1 MAATDARPIPLK
13 NTAFRVTFP
22 ILDNTGAPVTGAA
35 GLDSEVSLDGAAFSD
50 CTNEAT
56 EIGSSGIYYLDLTSG
71 EMNGDT
77 IAVQVKTSTTDAKTT
92 VLIFYPQ
99 ELGDIKVDVQSNA
112 GTAITSAS
120 GIQEV
125 KVASIA
131 ADAVSA
137 AAIANGAIDAATFAA
152 DVDAEILSYI
162 VDDATR
168 IDASALNTAAVTSVP
183 AILADTNELQTDW
196 VNGGRLDLILDA
208 RASQASVDDLPT
220 NAELDPIPTATEN
233 ADTLLNRDMSAVSDT
248 EARSP
253 LNALRFLR
261 NKWAVAAGTLTVRKE
276 DDATPAWTAA
286 VSSDAS
292 AEPIIG
298 SDPA

>member
-168 IDASALNTAAVTSVP
+168 IDASAG
-183 AILADTNELQTDW
+183 D
-196 VNGGRLDLILDA
+196 
-208 RASQASVDDLPT
+208 
-220 NAELDPIPTATEN
+220 
-233 ADTLLNRDMSAVSDT
+233 
-248 EARSP
+248 
-253 LNALRFLR
+253 
-261 NKWAVAAGTLTVRKE
+261 GT
-276 DDATPAWTAA
+276 
-286 VSSDAS
+286 
-292 AEPIIG
+292 
-298 SDPA
+298 